1 MSYTTPSKKKWIFL
15 NNGHH
20 PSHSFIICLVQTM
33 VLMIAG
39 ASLNQHKPVSSSEDF
54 ARTTMLDM
62 NENKRYKLCGSILN
76 HLDNGV
82 HWGSKKFRALY
93 FVYQVKTIW
102 GHLYFLQT
110 CTPNEEIQSLVLMV
124 YAHVPEHHSL
134 LPALSPWWSW
144 AVTPNQLSWLGKSHS
159 INFHQHNTFR
169 WRRPFQDWRRSLL
182 PVGNRWADIMK
193 SNKHNTCF
201 DFASDT
207 MRKCLTIASVVSVPP
222 N

>member
-1 MSYTTPSKKKWIFL
+1 
-15 NNGHH
+15 
-20 PSHSFIICLVQTM
+20 M

-54 ARTTMLDM
+54 AITMLDM

-144 AVTPNQLSWLGKSHS
+144 AVTPNQLSWLGKSRS
-159 INFHQHNTFR
+159 INFHQHNTSGGGDHFR
-169 WRRPFQDWRRSLL
+169 IEGVVCRLL
-182 PVGNRWADIMK
+182 EIDELTLWKVINPIHALILPTRWG
-193 SNKHNTCF
+193 S
-201 DFASDT
+201 ASPLRVLF
-207 MRKCLTIASVVSVPP
+207 MFSQINVP
-222 N
+222 NSYC